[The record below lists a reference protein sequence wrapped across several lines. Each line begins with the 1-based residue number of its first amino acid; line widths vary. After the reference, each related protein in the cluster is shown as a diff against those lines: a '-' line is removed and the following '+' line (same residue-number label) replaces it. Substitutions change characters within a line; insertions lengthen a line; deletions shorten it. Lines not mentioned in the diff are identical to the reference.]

1 MLTITYL
8 MNWEFLSVPFP
19 DRLMDDVS
27 LSHLEIDFICN
38 KVRGKAVTFSNL
50 GMFLCTNL
58 AVFFNIVQNAFD
70 APYPSF

>member
-1 MLTITYL
+1 
-8 MNWEFLSVPFP
+8 
-19 DRLMDDVS
+19 MDDVS

-38 KVRGKAVTFSNL
+38 KIRGKAVTFSNL